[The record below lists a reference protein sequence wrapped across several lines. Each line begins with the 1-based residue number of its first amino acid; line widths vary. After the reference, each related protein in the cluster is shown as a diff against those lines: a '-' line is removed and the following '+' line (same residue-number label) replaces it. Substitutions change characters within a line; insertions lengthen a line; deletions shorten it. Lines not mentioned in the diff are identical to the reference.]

1 MYSDE
6 DDFSA
11 PATMSE
17 AVREWAYNVGRD
29 NPDRQW
35 LLSDYDTW
43 ELNPFYNGP
52 DQGHPEDDQWVG
64 APMDCYSEQEPLY
77 TLNEDFDSDPED
89 RDLDFM
95 DEENLPDDEYDGQPD
110 EAQEWYD
117 FDPDC

>member
-11 PATMSE
+11 PATVSE

-35 LLSDYDTW
+35 LLSDYDTL

-77 TLNEDFDSDPED
+77 TLNEDYDSDSDEKD

-95 DEENLPDDEYDGQPD
+95 EEAYHCDDNGQVYEYPELDG
-110 EAQEWYD
+110 Y
-117 FDPDC
+117 